1 MHGSLLYLDASALV
15 KLVVAE
21 PESEALSTF
30 VGEWRDRIT
39 SRVSAVEVTRAVR
52 READPGM
59 IERAAGLLDAVAFV
73 ELTAEITELAGTL
86 EPPALRSLDAVH
98 LASALS
104 VARDVGPFVT
114 YDVRLRDAAS
124 GAGLDVQA
132 PA

>member
-21 PESEALSTF
+21 SESEGLSTF

-39 SRVSAVEVTRAVR
+39 SPSRPWKS
-52 READPGM
+52 REQFGGKPD
-59 IERAAGLLDAVAFV
+59 
-73 ELTAEITELAGTL
+73 
-86 EPPALRSLDAVH
+86 

-124 GAGLDVQA
+124 GAGLDVQS